1 MQHPRPR
8 PGARDRFNGASLA
21 GEHSESTPASRT
33 FQALPVGPGER
44 AKRSSTVPTADHDEG
59 LSPLYGAPLGV
70 LVPVL
75 IDGLRWAVLPPG
87 DPLVDHLAAIEAEGE
102 S

>member
-1 MQHPRPR
+1 MRTPGKM

-70 LVPVL
+70 LVPIL
-75 IDGLRWAVLPPG
+75 LDRRWVVVPPG
-87 DPLVDHLAAIEAEGE
+87 DPVAQHLIGIEAGGGI
-102 S
+102 